1 MNYLSKNIYEIHEA
15 LVNKEVTPLDLV
27 KEALDK
33 IKKDTNNAFEYI
45 YEKEA
50 VEIAKQL
57 KEVEVD
63 NPLWGLLNY

>member
-1 MNYLSKNIYEIHEA
+1 MMNYLSKNIYEMHKA

-27 KEALDK
+27 KEALEK

-50 VEIAKQL
+50 IKLASELSNQ
-57 KEVEVD
+57 
-63 NPLWGLLNY
+63 